1 VWHAPGLVT
10 AIAVATIAS
19 ACVEQPR
26 LDQSCQVVATEHDEP
41 TLKALFAQHVA
52 HRAQPGCMSALDANL
67 CTWGWASSN

>member
-1 VWHAPGLVT
+1 VT

-19 ACVEQPR
+19 ACVEQRVVRSPR